1 MLIALLVVSSFFF
14 VYEGTVIPCRSTK
27 IEGRTSEQYAR
38 AHKKETGGEKKKNEA
53 NGNRINF
60 PPSMT
65 LREET
70 RADIDI
76 LFLRRLSTKE
86 RQPYRIL
93 SGMGDSPLGLPAV
106 AAFDW

>member
-1 MLIALLVVSSFFF
+1 MP
-14 VYEGTVIPCRSTK
+14 EHKNRGQNERTV
-27 IEGRTSEQYAR
+27 RTR
-38 AHKKETGGEKKKNEA
+38 AQKRNRRREEKKNEA

-86 RQPYRIL
+86 RQSYRIL